1 MWENI
6 RTMDDLSLE
15 EAQELAAELAK
26 LSKQQAETLQTVT
39 YIPMFR
45 EQAGN
50 FDARRRRI
58 SEIWEALKEFK
69 PVAQS

>member
-26 LSKQQAETLQTVT
+26 LSKQQADSLQTVT

-45 EQAGN
+45 EQAEN
-50 FDARRRRI
+50 FDARRRQI
-58 SEIWEALKEFK
+58 SEIWETLKEFR
-69 PVAQS
+69 PVAQT

>member
-26 LSKQQAETLQTVT
+26 LSKQQADSLQTVT

-45 EQAGN
+45 EQAEN

-58 SEIWEALKEFK
+58 SEIWEALREFR
-69 PVAQS
+69 PVAQT

>member
-26 LSKQQAETLQTVT
+26 LSKQQADSLQTVT
-39 YIPMFR
+39 YIPGSKVIPR
-45 EQAGN
+45 VCPLLQ
-50 FDARRRRI
+50 
-58 SEIWEALKEFK
+58 SQLLKV
-69 PVAQS
+69 VA

>member
-15 EAQELAAELAK
+15 EAQELATELAK
-26 LSKQQAETLQTVT
+26 LSKQQAEALQTVT

-45 EQAGN
+45 EQAEN

-69 PVAQS
+69 PMAQS